1 MRKMQIDARPE
12 LNDKLDADTFRSYYY
27 LQQEL
32 IDFCRKNALPVSG
45 GKRELTDRI
54 ACFLETGKI
63 PAFCAKRKTIARTD
77 MISEDAI
84 IEPDIVC
91 SERHRAFFTQKIGR
105 RFSFNV
111 SFQKWLKANAGK
123 TYADAIAAYDRIQAE
138 RRRGKTEIDGQ
149 FEYNAYIRDFF
160 ADNPEK
166 RLQDAIACWKYKK
179 SLPGH
184 NRYER
189 SDITALDL

>member
-1 MRKMQIDARPE
+1 MDARPE

-63 PAFCAKRKTIARTD
+63 PAFRAKRKTTARTD
-77 MISEDAI
+77 MISE
-84 IEPDIVC
+84 
-91 SERHRAFFTQKIGR
+91 
-105 RFSFNV
+105 
-111 SFQKWLKANAGK
+111 
-123 TYADAIAAYDRIQAE
+123 
-138 RRRGKTEIDGQ
+138 
-149 FEYNAYIRDFF
+149 
-160 ADNPEK
+160 
-166 RLQDAIACWKYKK
+166 DAIACWKYKK
-179 SLPGH
+179 SLSGH

-189 SDITALDL
+189 SDLTALDL

>member
-1 MRKMQIDARPE
+1 MSQRPE
-12 LNDKLDADTFRSYYY
+12 LNKETDTAAFRSYYY
-27 LQQEL
+27 LKQEL

-84 IEPDIVC
+84 
-91 SERHRAFFTQKIGR
+91 
-105 RFSFNV
+105 
-111 SFQKWLKANAGK
+111 
-123 TYADAIAAYDRIQAE
+123 
-138 RRRGKTEIDGQ
+138 
-149 FEYNAYIRDFF
+149 
-160 ADNPEK
+160 
-166 RLQDAIACWKYKK
+166 ACWKYKK
-179 SLPGH
+179 SLSGH

-189 SDITALDL
+189 SDLTALDL

>member
-1 MRKMQIDARPE
+1 MQIDARSE

-27 LQQEL
+27 LKQEL

-189 SDITALDL
+189 SDLTALDL

>member
-1 MRKMQIDARPE
+1 MDARSE
-12 LNDKLDADTFRSYYY
+12 LNDKLDADTFRSNYY
-27 LQQEL
+27 LKQEL

-45 GKRELTDRI
+45 GKQELTDRI

-63 PAFCAKRKTIARTD
+63 PAFRAKRKTIARTD

-91 SERHRAFFTQKIGR
+91 SERHRAFFTQKIGK

-111 SFQKWLKANAGK
+111 PFQKWLKANAGK

-138 RRRGKTEIDGQ
+138 RKRGKTEIGGQ

-179 SLPGH
+179 SLSGH

-189 SDITALDL
+189 SDLTALDL

>member
-1 MRKMQIDARPE
+1 MDARPE

-27 LQQEL
+27 LKQEL

-45 GKRELTDRI
+45 GKRELTERI

-189 SDITALDL
+189 SDLTALDL

>member
-1 MRKMQIDARPE
+1 MDARPE
-12 LNDKLDADTFRSYYY
+12 MNDKLDADTFRSYYY
-27 LQQEL
+27 LKQEL

-45 GKRELTDRI
+45 GKQELTDRI

-63 PAFCAKRKTIARTD
+63 PAFCAKRKTAARTD

-84 IEPDIVC
+84 IETDIVC
-91 SERHRAFFTQKIGR
+91 SERHRAFFTQKIGKG
-105 RFSFNV
+105 FSFNV
-111 SFQKWLKANAGK
+111 PFQKWLKANAGK

-138 RRRGKTEIDGQ
+138 RKRGKTEIGGQ

-160 ADNPEK
+160 ADNPKK
-166 RLQDAIACWKYKK
+166 RLQDAIDCWKYKK

-189 SDITALDL
+189 SDLTALDL

>member
-1 MRKMQIDARPE
+1 MQIDARPE
-12 LNDKLDADTFRSYYY
+12 LNEKLDADTFRSYYY
-27 LQQEL
+27 LKQEL

-77 MISEDAI
+77 MISKDAI

-138 RRRGKTEIDGQ
+138 RKCRKTEIGGQ

-160 ADNPEK
+160 ADNTEK

-179 SLPGH
+179 SLSGH

-189 SDITALDL
+189 SDLTALDL